1 VALGRWQQAQRAEVG
16 EAIEMVSAAQSRV
29 ENVQDNKAL
38 VEQTFIY
45 RYDTRLEEFVD
56 KNALE
61 IGNSVRGL
69 LRLIDTSSLNVEID
83 PLNLR
88 LREHLRRRQT
98 LGNLRTVN
106 GIAEML
112 PFRDRSFDIVV
123 CSNTLDQCID
133 MKAALQEIYRVLR
146 PGGVLLLSVNTFYLP
161 GIILG
166 LLRPIF
172 YSFDRPHPHHV
183 NDIAL
188 LRLLKDGSFN
198 VDHHWREPYSVFE
211 ARECIGFLIGGR
223 MYGRIPKNIGSL
235 FLRRRSSH
243 FRCSVTA

>member
-1 VALGRWQQAQRAEVG
+1 MTLIRWQQAQRAEEG
-16 EAIEMVSAAQSRV
+16 EAIELVSATQSRV
-29 ENVQDNKAL
+29 ENVQDSKAS
-38 VEQTFIY
+38 VERTFID
-45 RYDTRLEEFVD
+45 RYDTRLEEFCN

-61 IGNSVRGL
+61 IGNSVRGFV
-69 LRLIDTSSLNVEID
+69 RSIDSSSLNVEID

-98 LGNLRTVN
+98 IGNLHTVN

-123 CSNTLDQCID
+123 CSNTLDHCID

-146 PGGVLLLSVNTFYLP
+146 PGGILLLSVNTFNLP
-161 GIILG
+161 RIILG

-183 NDIAL
+183 NDITL
-188 LRLLKDGSFN
+188 LRLLKDSSFN
-198 VDHHWREPYSVFE
+198 VDHHWSEAYSVFE
-211 ARECIGFLIGGR
+211 ARECIGFLIDGR
-223 MYGRIPKNIGSL
+223 MYGRIPKNVASL
-235 FLRRRSSH
+235 LLRRCSSH
-243 FRCSVTA
+243 FRCSVTS